1 MKILVTGGIGRVGSE
16 VVKELQKRDADIRLL
31 VRKEEAPMPA
41 GVETAIGDLIDPV
54 SIEKA
59 MDGVDK
65 LYLLN
70 AVLPD
75 ELTQGLIGYD
85 LAKKLKLHH
94 VVYHSV
100 FRVEHF
106 KDVPH
111 FASKFAIESA
121 LREFDV
127 PFTIIRP
134 NYFIQNDATLKDALT
149 KTEIYPMPLG
159 QVGISAVDIRDIAEA
174 AAIALTSDGHF
185 GKTYNLNG
193 PEVLSGPKIASI
205 WSGLLGKQIRYL
217 GDNMDAFE
225 EQMRK
230 TAPSWSAFDIRMM
243 FEGYLERG
251 FVAEDGDLETLTKL
265 LGHAPRRYEDFAR
278 ETFLKWQEMPKAA

>member
-1 MKILVTGGIGRVGSE
+1 MKILVTGGTGRVGSE
-16 VVKELQKRDADIRLL
+16 VVKELQKRQTDIRLL
-31 VRKEEAPMPA
+31 VRKNDAPTPT
-41 GVETAIGDLIDPV
+41 GVETAIGDLLDPV
-54 SIEKA
+54 SAEKA
-59 MDGVDK
+59 MNGVDK

-75 ELTQGLIGYD
+75 ELTQGLIAYD
-85 LAKKLKLHH
+85 LAKKLRLRH

-111 FASKFAIESA
+111 FASKLAIESA
-121 LREFDV
+121 LREFDI

-134 NYFIQNDATLKDALT
+134 NYFIQNDATLQDVLT
-149 KTEIYPMPLG
+149 KSGIYPMPLG

-205 WSGLLGKQIRYL
+205 WSRVLGKEIRYA
-217 GDNMDAFE
+217 GDDMDAFE
-225 EQMRK
+225 QQMRK
-230 TAPSWSAFDIRMM
+230 KAPSWSAFDIRLM
-243 FEGYLERG
+243 FQGYLERG
-251 FVAEDGDLETLTKL
+251 FVAEDGDLDTLTKL

-278 ETFLKWQEMPKAA
+278 ETFVKWQAIPKAA

>member
-1 MKILVTGGIGRVGSE
+1 
-16 VVKELQKRDADIRLL
+16 
-31 VRKEEAPMPA
+31 MPA

-75 ELTQGLIGYD
+75 ELTQGLIAYD